1 MIPYLFQIYG
11 PLYANCYGLAILLGI
26 IVLILLSS
34 RDKKLKKLVT
44 HDQLINIIIIGTIV
58 GIIGGMIL
66 WGIVNYHTLEN
77 WTELFEFWN
86 GGLSILGVIIA
97 ISIFIPIYLKYKKI
111 PVIKFLDRIT
121 VYTALTQSIARIGC
135 FCAGC
140 CYGIKTNTIFGVT
153 YTHPD
158 SGAPLYLKIHPAQL
172 YSSILLLLIFLL
184 IYFVLQKYFKKP
196 GQIFT
201 SYLFLISLERFITD
215 FIRADREFS
224 TLKEINFLSINQWI
238 ALIIILISTLLFI
251 HYSRKKS
258 GQTHEN
264 FA

>member
-11 PLYANCYGLAILLGI
+11 PIYLNCYGLAILIGI
-26 IVLILLSS
+26 VVLILLSNH
-34 RDKKLKKLVT
+34 DKELKKLVSP
-44 HDQLINIIIIGTIV
+44 DQLINIIIIGTIV
-58 GIIGGMIL
+58 GIIGGMAL
-66 WGIVNYHTLEN
+66 WGIVNYQTLDS
-77 WTELFEFWN
+77 WTEVFEFWN

-184 IYFVLQKYFKKP
+184 IYFV
-196 GQIFT
+196 
-201 SYLFLISLERFITD
+201 R
-215 FIRADREFS
+215 
-224 TLKEINFLSINQWI
+224 
-238 ALIIILISTLLFI
+238 
-251 HYSRKKS
+251 
-258 GQTHEN
+258 
-264 FA
+264 